1 MTEGERRLQRQA
13 EWQKS
18 RQALPWPEKIRLAE
32 QMRTTLEAFRAERQ
46 RRSAVGPSTTR
57 AEDADQVRPD
67 PC

>member
-18 RQALPWPEKIRLAE
+18 RQALPWAEKIRLAE

-46 RRSAVGPSTTR
+46 RRPPSGPTSIQ
-57 AEDADQVRPD
+57 AEDASHPRSGPR
-67 PC
+67 